1 MDYKKKPYVQY
12 ETLNLSYKQ
21 ECLLSRLIKKDKEDR
36 KRKRLNS
43 KKQRTKVEEKVEK
56 PIIEKASASAVA
68 PIPVKQK
75 SPRGR
80 KPTGK
85 KTTTVGICIPTVMFN
100 RIKKIAK
107 EQEKVNDESK
117 IVTVQTIIKKIL
129 FDYFEEKDQLSLFDK
144 KDQKKK
150 KQ

>member
-21 ECLLSRLIKKDKEDR
+21 QCFLSRLIKKDKEDQR
-36 KRKRLNS
+36 RKRLNS
-43 KKQRTKVEEKVEK
+43 KKQSSRVEEKVEK
-56 PIIEKASASAVA
+56 QIVPEASTQEVPVIPIK
-68 PIPVKQK
+68 PK

-85 KTTTVGICIPTVMFN
+85 KTTTVGICIPTSLFN